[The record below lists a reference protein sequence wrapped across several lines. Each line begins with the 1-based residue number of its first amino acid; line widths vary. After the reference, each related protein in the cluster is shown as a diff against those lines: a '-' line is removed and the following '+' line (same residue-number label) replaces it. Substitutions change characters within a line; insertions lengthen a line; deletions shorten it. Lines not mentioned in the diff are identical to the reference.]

1 MRPIGSSSNRIFASV
16 LALAAF
22 LLPVTAI
29 AESWPSRSVTIVVP
43 FAAGGGTDGIARLIA
58 DKLKDRLGQPVVVE
72 NRAGGASAIGTA
84 LVAKADP
91 DGYTLLMTTNS
102 AQVILPLTQ
111 PAASLNYKVEDFKP
125 IGLVAIFP
133 NVLIVSPSV
142 PANSV
147 SEFIAYA
154 KANPGKLSFASSGT
168 GTITHLIGEYFNAE
182 TGIEAVHVPYRTGS
196 IAAPDV
202 MEGRIQYQF
211 DNTLW
216 SMPLIKDG
224 KLKGLGITTLERSA
238 LAPDMPTIAE
248 SGVPGFE
255 GLSWLALAAPLETPD
270 AVVERLNRELDAVLA
285 DKQVLARIA
294 ATGAEPPSARGPAGF
309 HKLLAADTARWKK
322 IFSSGKIKL
331 K

>member
-1 MRPIGSSSNRIFASV
+1 MRPFGRSANRIFAS
-16 LALAAF
+16 
-22 LLPVTAI
+22 LLIISASILSAHAQT
-29 AESWPSRSVTIVVP
+29 WPSRTVTIVVP

-84 LVAKADP
+84 MVAQAKP

-111 PAASLNYKVEDFKP
+111 PADALNYKVEDFKP
-125 IGLVAIFP
+125 VGLTAIFP

-142 PANSV
+142 PAKSV
-147 SEFIAYA
+147 EEFIAYA

-168 GTITHLIGEYFNAE
+168 GTITHLIGEYFNAQ

-196 IAAPDV
+196 TAAPDV
-202 MEGRIQYQF
+202 MEGRIHYQF

-216 SMPLIKDG
+216 SMPLIKEG
-224 KLKGLGITTLERSA
+224 KLKGLGITTLRRSS

-255 GLSWLALAAPLETPD
+255 GISWLALAVPAKTPD
-270 AVVERLNRELDAVLA
+270 TVVERLNRELDTVLS
-285 DKQVLARIA
+285 DQDVINRIA

-309 HKLLAADTARWKK
+309 RELLAADTARWKK
-322 IFSSGKIKL
+322 IFDSGKIKL